1 MAISISTSI
10 ISCLKAFNAFVE
22 ELQDPANEDPAA
34 LLVRSWQDELGR
46 LRIWAANIG
55 AHQTNQ
61 SSLDYR
67 LRDSSHIRQ
76 QIMNLLGELLDRLH
90 EAENAIL
97 EDEVDDDDIESLEGS
112 SSEDEALQTDVHRL
126 QRSVATLI
134 TCLFQMSMLVRK
146 PAPHDLRIG
155 SRGAE
160 VAAFEPFDYNHV
172 RDKYPK
178 AEEFIVS
185 RLGHGITRRRQYLKY
200 RERHALKLKQGISG
214 VEDDTIPDNAAS
226 GVVLSETIATDL
238 QDWNVKFDDNAS
250 QTGNSQTSYAPT
262 LMSGGDITFPDPP
275 RSSLGGAPFECPY
288 CYFVI
293 TAPSTRSWN
302 RHVIDDLQPYMCLDK
317 TCTTPHKLYATRH
330 EWVHHSDN
338 MHHRE
343 ASGEGR
349 QCILCGDPQETTQQD
364 NRHVAEHLQGLAL
377 FALPPNH
384 DESDT
389 KEHCTHSDSGPASPS
404 GLATSHPGES
414 NEDISTDRLPKG
426 PPKDDQMPETDASDG
441 YTHERVREDI
451 KGHLVQGH
459 IVDDDVGSSGSSE
472 KAFKDLEEPD
482 APIAE
487 GGEGYFERTIPMIN
501 RRGKTRIP
509 GNAMNIRILEL
520 LGCSYEVDVGIH
532 PRVFFSG

>member
-1 MAISISTSI
+1 MT
-10 ISCLKAFNAFVE
+10 
-22 ELQDPANEDPAA
+22 
-34 LLVRSWQDELGR
+34 
-46 LRIWAANIG
+46 
-55 AHQTNQ
+55 
-61 SSLDYR
+61 
-67 LRDSSHIRQ
+67 
-76 QIMNLLGELLDRLH
+76 LLGDH

-126 QRSVATLI
+126 QRSVATTI
-134 TCLFQMSMLVRK
+134 TCLFQTSMLVRK

-155 SRGAE
+155 SGGAE
-160 VAAFEPFDYNHV
+160 VAAFEPFNYNHV

-178 AEEFIVS
+178 AEEFIVY
-185 RLGHGITRRRQYLKY
+185 RLGHGITRRRPYLKY
-200 RERHALKLKQGISG
+200 RERYALKLKQGISG
-214 VEDDTIPDNAAS
+214 VEDDTVHDNATS

-238 QDWNVKFDDNAS
+238 HDSKISFDDNTS
-250 QTGNSQTSYAPT
+250 QSGNSQTSYAPT
-262 LMSGGDITFPDPP
+262 LMSGGDIMIPAPP
-275 RSSLGGAPFECPY
+275 RSSHGGAPFECPY
-288 CYFVI
+288 CYFII
-293 TAPSTRSWN
+293 TASSTRSWN
-302 RHVIDDLQPYMCLDK
+302 RHVFDDLQPYICLDK

-330 EWVHHSDN
+330 EWVHHSDT
-338 MHHRE
+338 MHRRE
-343 ASGEGR
+343 ASGEGSK
-349 QCILCGDPQETTQQD
+349 CVLCGDPQKTAQQH
-364 NRHVAEHLQGLAL
+364 NRHVARHLQELAL
-377 FALPPNH
+377 FVLPPNH

-389 KEHCTHSDSGPASPS
+389 EEHCTHSDSGPASPS
-404 GLATSHPGES
+404 GLATSQPGES

-426 PPKDDQMPETDASDG
+426 PPKDDQMPETNASDG

-451 KGHLVQGH
+451 RGRLVQAH

-482 APIAE
+482 APIGE

-509 GNAMNIRILEL
+509 RNAMNIRILEL